1 MAEKVE
7 GNALMHSTN
16 GDRSVAERLAERL
29 GMSASAKTVFAE
41 PVEREGVTVI
51 PVAQVRYGFGGG
63 GGGNEEGRGN
73 GGGGMVQAHPLGYI
87 ELKDGE
93 SSFRRLRNP
102 ANVVRVVLAV
112 GIVSMLML
120 RQLYK
125 HWG

>member
-1 MAEKVE
+1 MAERGE
-7 GNALMHSTN
+7 GKHLTESN
-16 GDRSVAERLAERL
+16 GYHTVAERLAERL
-29 GMSASAKTVFAE
+29 GLSASAKTVFAE

-51 PVAQVRYGFGGG
+51 PVAKVRYGFGGG
-63 GGGNEEGRGN
+63 GGGSEEGQGN
-73 GGGGMVQAHPLGYI
+73 GGGGMVQAFPLGYI

-102 ANVVRVVLAV
+102 ANAVRLVLAV
-112 GIVSMLML
+112 GFVGMLMM